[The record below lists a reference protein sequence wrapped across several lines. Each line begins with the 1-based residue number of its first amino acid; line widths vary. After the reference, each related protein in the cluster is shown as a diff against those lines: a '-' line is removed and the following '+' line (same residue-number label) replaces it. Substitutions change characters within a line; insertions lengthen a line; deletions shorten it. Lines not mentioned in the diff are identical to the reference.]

1 MQSRHSPYSFR
12 AQALGLIGWLFIT
25 FAAAALGAIA
35 SVDASSF
42 YTELTKPAWSPPVS
56 VFGPVWS
63 ILYIL
68 MGISAWLVWREPQ
81 ATKQA
86 LGLFIIQLS
95 VNALWSWFFFVWHM
109 GAWSFAGVLLLL
121 LLIVATLFSFWKI
134 SRVSVVL
141 MIPYLLW
148 VGFASVLTW
157 TIWQNN
163 PIFL

>member
-1 MQSRHSPYSFR
+1 MQSAHSQHSFR
-12 AQALGLIGWLFIT
+12 VQVLGLVGWLFVT

-35 SVDASSF
+35 SVNAASF
-42 YTELTKPAWSPPVS
+42 YAELIKPSWAPPAS

-63 ILYIL
+63 MLYIM
-68 MGISAWLVWREPQ
+68 MGIAVWLVWRESQ
-81 ATKQA
+81 ATKQV
-86 LGLFIIQLS
+86 LGLFVIQLS
-95 VNALWSWFFFVWHM
+95 VNALWSWLFFVWHL
-109 GAWSFAGVLLLL
+109 GAWSFTGVLMLL

-134 SRVSVVL
+134 SRIAVAL

-163 PIFL
+163 PMVL